1 MRLNRYHLPC
11 IITARSVR
19 LLYHPYAVQVQAYI
33 RAYARHFSIYEHIKL
48 QCKLV
53 QLRRHD
59 GGGWTVLYH
68 DLRLDK
74 FFQVMREPP

>member
-1 MRLNRYHLPC
+1 M
-11 IITARSVR
+11 
-19 LLYHPYAVQVQAYI
+19 QVQAYI

-74 FFQVMREPP
+74 FFQVREPPSCDPPPCTELSASLLF